1 MKIRDLRGFK
11 LSDPLELIVKT
22 EEEAKEIVEK
32 AKAEAAEIKTKA
44 DRSYRERIENARKE
58 ALELRKK
65 IIEDTK
71 VRAKGKTQLLLEESE
86 NKLKSQGKEI
96 ETRINKAA
104 GKIVELVLKPIF
116 LGESLNETGDRNQ

>member
-65 IIEDTK
+65 IIEDAK
-71 VRAKGKTQLLLEESE
+71 VRAKEKTQLLLEESE
-86 NKLKSQGKEI
+86 NRLKSQGKEI

>member
-1 MKIRDLRGFK
+1 M
-11 LSDPLELIVKT
+11 SDPLELIVKT

-65 IIEDTK
+65 IIEDAK
-71 VRAKGKTQLLLEESE
+71 VRAKEKTQLLLEESE
-86 NKLKSQGKEI
+86 NRLKSQGKEI

-104 GKIVELVLKPIF
+104 EKIVELVLKPIF
-116 LGESLNETGDRNQ
+116 LGESLNETGDRNR

>member
-1 MKIRDLRGFK
+1 M
-11 LSDPLELIVKT
+11 SDPLELIVKT

-32 AKAEAAEIKTKA
+32 ARAEAAEIKTNA

-65 IIEDTK
+65 IIEDAK
-71 VRAKGKTQLLLEESE
+71 VRAKKKTQLLLEESE

-96 ETRINKAA
+96 ETRINRAA
-104 GKIVELVLKPIF
+104 QKIVELVLKPIF
-116 LGESLNETGDRNQ
+116 LGESLNETGDINRE